1 MGSIVEQAVYD
12 FCASVIMWA
21 VLVPCGIFFF
31 TALIFIVVKCIRE
44 LWKK

>member
-1 MGSIVEQAVYD
+1 MGSIVEQAFYG

-31 TALIFIVVKCIRE
+31 AALIFIVVKCILE